1 MTARTAVVSIRQGL
15 PRIGRLRPV
24 AIAAVV
30 LALLCVPGVA
40 AGSVSP
46 LPSSDY
52 TVRAVCARAAR
63 GRGGCLALQLVPR
76 TAAAR
81 ARRHPLGLIRSV
93 PLAAPSPGAGA
104 FGLRPQD
111 LHAAYDLPASVS
123 SAQTVALVDA
133 YNDPNAEADLKAYDE
148 EFALPACTTGNGCF
162 KQVNQNGETGS
173 LPFPKTMKELESARK
188 GTRAQR
194 EEAEEATGWGL
205 EISLDIEVAHATCE
219 SCEVLLVEAG
229 VPSYEDLETAERS
242 AAALG
247 AGEVSNSWA
256 GPEVGETP
264 ELESASPF
272 DHKGIVIT
280 AAAGDE
286 GYLDWG
292 AEAASE
298 RGYVGFPASSPHVVA
313 VGGTRLSLG
322 AGSAWAG
329 ETVWNGDG
337 ATGGGCSV
345 VFTAQ
350 PWQQSVSDWSGV
362 GCGTKRAVADVSA
375 DADPYTGVAVHD
387 TSPECEYQYEE
398 AKVKHVLYWCT
409 IGGTSVA
416 SPLIASVFALAGGA
430 SKVEYPAKTLYE
442 NEAKSPGALHDVTT
456 GSNGECTKPFTE
468 TGLSGCTSVE
478 ESKSC
483 ASKAICLAGTGYD
496 GPTGVGTPDGIAAFK
511 PLPNP
516 PAVSSVSPASGSVSG
531 GTPIRIIGTGFVAGA
546 TVEIGQG
553 GGVGP
558 TAIPASEVVV
568 VSSTEITAKTGGGAK
583 AGTFNLFVIDS
594 GGTSVGNTGDDFTYN
609 PATTPTVSS
618 VSPASGTV
626 NGGTEIKITGTGFV
640 SGATVEIGQGG
651 GVGPTAIPA
660 SKVVV
665 VSPTEITATTGGG
678 AKAGTFNLFVID
690 SGATSP
696 ANPGDDYTYKSP

>member
-1 MTARTAVVSIRQGL
+1 MTARIAVVSIRQGA
-15 PRIGRLRPV
+15 PKVGRLRPV

-81 ARRHPLGLIRSV
+81 ARKHPLGFTRSV

-111 LHAAYDLPASVS
+111 LHAAYSLPASVS

-162 KQVNQNGETGS
+162 RQVNQNGETGS
-173 LPFPKTMKELESARK
+173 LPFPKTTKELESARK

-387 TSPECEYQYEE
+387 TSPECEYRYEE

-409 IGGTSVA
+409 IGGTSVS

-430 SKVEYPAKTLYE
+430 DKVEYPAKTLYE
-442 NEAKSPGALHDVTT
+442 NEAKSPGVLHDVTT

-483 ASKAICLAGTGYD
+483 ASKAICLAGAGYD

-511 PLPNP
+511 PLPNL

-531 GTPIRIIGTGFVAGA
+531 GTPIRVIGTGFVAGA

-553 GGVGP
+553 SGVGP
-558 TAIPASEVVV
+558 TAIPASNVVV

-594 GGTSVGNTGDDFTYN
+594 GGTSVGNTGDDFTYKSS
-609 PATTPTVSS
+609 PPTVSS
-618 VSPASGTV
+618 VSPSSGSV
-626 NGGTEIKITGTGFV
+626 SGGTPIKITGTGFV
-640 SGATVEIGQGG
+640 AGATVEIAQGNG
-651 GVGPTAIPA
+651 PGPTAIPA
-660 SKVVV
+660 SNVVV

-696 ANPGDDYTYKSP
+696 GNPGDDYTYKSP